1 MKKSFIFLG
10 VRVEALIAFSALAK
24 LKFVITVK
32 NSYVHNYAKKNKINF
47 FLININNKDKIFK
60 KLTAAKSDI
69 IFSAGFPYILDKKI
83 LDNFKFKLNSH
94 PSLLPKYKGA
104 SPIKEAYSKKEK
116 KFGVTLHH
124 MIEKVDSGKIIYQDF
139 IYKKKLNLKNIYKI
153 IFSIIEPNVIIKGVQ
168 KIFK

>member
-10 VRVEALIAFSALAK
+10 VRVEALITFSVIAK
-24 LKFVITVK
+24 LKFIITVK
-32 NSYVHNYAKKNKINF
+32 NSYVHEYAKKNKINF
-47 FLININNKDKIFK
+47 FLINKNNKDKILK
-60 KLTAAKSDI
+60 KLTTTKSDI

-94 PSLLPKYKGA
+94 PSLLPRNKGA
-104 SPIKEAYSKKEK
+104 SPIKDAFIKKEK

-124 MIEKVDSGKIIYQDF
+124 MVEKVDSGKIIYQDF
-139 IYKKKLNLKNIYKI
+139 IYKKKLNLKDIYKI
-153 IFSIIEPNVIIKGVQ
+153 IFSTIEPNVIIKGVQ